1 MNTVPGEKRPYL
13 LLDGATGT
21 NLMAAGL
28 PEGCCVE
35 RWVLEHP
42 QAIRS
47 LQSAYA
53 EAGSDLVLTPTF
65 GANEARLARFG
76 EQSNGAAL
84 NRALAALTP
93 DAVGDRALAVGDVSP
108 TGLFCE
114 PFGDAAF
121 ADVVDIYT
129 RQIAALALAG
139 VRLIVAETM
148 MTLSD
153 ARAAVLAAR
162 EVGLPVMVSLTVDE
176 TGHTLS
182 GLPCDTAVVT
192 LQAAG
197 AAAVGL
203 NCSTGP
209 RDMAAFLP
217 ALRRW
222 AAVPL
227 LVKPNA
233 GTPDAPMGPAE
244 FAEAAAALAGDGVLL
259 LGGCCQSTPAHIAAL
274 KAALNARA
282 LPPVLSLREL
292 LTPSVPPAVLPN
304 GDPLPLTAENKLFPP
319 LPAVPVLTAP
329 LRCDDTLEDELPDAD
344 GADAV
349 LIALREGDDPAAAA
363 RYAFLAPLPVVFT
376 GPALPVD
383 QALRLFPGRCGVLA
397 ADEDTAAVARRRGAQ
412 LLR

>member
-1 MNTVPGEKRPYL
+1 MTAMTEQKRPYL

-42 QAIRS
+42 QTIHT

-53 EAGSDLVLTPTF
+53 AAGSDLVLTPTF

-76 EQSNGAAL
+76 EQAHVEEL
-84 NRALAALTP
+84 NRALAALTL
-93 DAVGDRALAVGDVSP
+93 DTVGDRAAVGDVSP

-121 ADVVDIYT
+121 SDVVAIYA
-129 RQIAALALAG
+129 RQIGALAAAG
-139 VRLIVAETM
+139 VRLIAAETM

-162 EVGLPVMVSLTVDE
+162 EAGLPVLVSLTVDE

-233 GTPDAPMGPAE
+233 GTPDAPMDPVA

-274 KAALNARA
+274 KAALDARKLPPALSLQGLLTPVVPPVALPDGRA
-282 LPPVLSLREL
+282 LP
-292 LTPSVPPAVLPN
+292 LTV
-304 GDPLPLTAENKLFPP
+304 ENKLFPP
-319 LPAVPVLTAP
+319 LPDAPVLSAP
-329 LRCDDTLEDELPDAD
+329 LRCNDTLEDELPDAD
-344 GADAV
+344 DADAV
-349 LIALREGDDPAAAA
+349 LIALQEGDDPAAAA
-363 RYAFLAPLPVVFT
+363 RYAFLAPLPIVFS
-376 GPALPVD
+376 GPAPLLE
-383 QALRLFPGRCGVLA
+383 QALRLFPGRCGVLT
-397 ADEDTAAVARRRGAQ
+397 DTADGEALARRYGAQ
-412 LLR
+412 LLMP

>member
-1 MNTVPGEKRPYL
+1 MTEQKRPYL

-21 NLMAAGL
+21 NLMTAGL

-42 QAIRS
+42 QVIRT

-53 EAGSDLVLTPTF
+53 DAGSDLVLTPTF

-76 EQSNGAAL
+76 EEANVETL

-93 DAVGDRALAVGDVSP
+93 DAVGDRASAAGDVSP

-121 ADVVDIYT
+121 SDVADIYV
-129 RQIAALALAG
+129 RQIAALADAG
-139 VRLIVAETM
+139 VRLIIAETM

-153 ARAAVLAAR
+153 ARAAVVAAR
-162 EVGLPVMVSLTVDE
+162 EVGLPVIVSLTVDE

-182 GLPCDTAVVT
+182 GLPCGTAVVT

-217 ALRRW
+217 ALRQW

-233 GTPDAPMGPAE
+233 GTPDAPMGPEE
-244 FAEAAAALAGDGVLL
+244 FAEAAAALAGDGVAL
-259 LGGCCQSTPAHIAAL
+259 LGGCCQSTPAHIAVL
-274 KAALNARA
+274 KAALDARR
-282 LPPVLSLREL
+282 LPPALSLHDL
-292 LTPSVPPAVLPN
+292 LTPADPPAVLPD
-304 GDPLPLTAENKLFPP
+304 GSALPLTAENRLFSP
-319 LPAVPVLTAP
+319 LPEAPTLTAP
-329 LRCDDTLEDELPDAD
+329 LCCDDTLEDELPDAD
-344 GADAV
+344 DADAV
-349 LIALREGDDPAAAA
+349 LIALREGNDPAAAA
-363 RYAFLAPLPVVFT
+363 RNAFLAPLPVVFT
-376 GPALPVD
+376 GPAPLLRE
-383 QALRLFPGRCGVLA
+383 ALRLFPGRCGVLA
-397 ADEDTAAVARRRGAQ
+397 AVADTEAAAVARHWGAQ
-412 LLR
+412 LIAK